1 MEKEEFIRKTLHFA
15 HEQHMWQNGDH
26 ILIAESGGPDSLA
39 LLLFLKSVAREE
51 QLTLGAC
58 CVNHHLRPEA
68 EAETEFVAK
77 VCAEQGIA
85 CYIRQA
91 YVTEVSEQTGESME
105 TAGRRL
111 RYEAFEEICRNEG
124 YNLVATAHHANDQ
137 AETVLYHLIR
147 GAGLMGLTGIHPRRG
162 TRIRPFL
169 WATKKQIGEFV
180 SHFPY
185 EPCHDITNDM
195 AITARNHIRLEL
207 LPELAGYNPSIV
219 QALSRTAEILREDEE
234 AMEQMAEKMAEGC
247 VTSDAAGMPA
257 ILVPQFRNCHLA
269 FRRRIVR
276 LVMQKV
282 LDWHDQGGRTIGY
295 DGIEKV

>member
-1 MEKEEFIRKTLHFA
+1 
-15 HEQHMWQNGDH
+15 
-26 ILIAESGGPDSLA
+26 
-39 LLLFLKSVAREE
+39 
-51 QLTLGAC
+51 
-58 CVNHHLRPEA
+58 
-68 EAETEFVAK
+68 
-77 VCAEQGIA
+77 
-85 CYIRQA
+85 
-91 YVTEVSEQTGESME
+91 
-105 TAGRRL
+105 
-111 RYEAFEEICRNEG
+111 
-124 YNLVATAHHANDQ
+124 
-137 AETVLYHLIR
+137 
-147 GAGLMGLTGIHPRRG
+147 
-162 TRIRPFL
+162 
-169 WATKKQIGEFV
+169 
-180 SHFPY
+180 
-185 EPCHDITNDM
+185 M